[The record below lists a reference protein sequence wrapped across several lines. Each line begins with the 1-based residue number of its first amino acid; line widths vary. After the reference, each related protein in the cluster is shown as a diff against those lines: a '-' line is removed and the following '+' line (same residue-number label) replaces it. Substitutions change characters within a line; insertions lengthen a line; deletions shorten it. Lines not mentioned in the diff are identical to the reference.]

1 MADTINQDFIF
12 SYGNNNSTARSG
24 GIISSIMFR
33 FLAVFVNIIEN
44 LKKYF

>member
-1 MADTINQDFIF
+1 MDTIKNGYVIFPAVDFLK
-12 SYGNNNSTARSG
+12 NSSG